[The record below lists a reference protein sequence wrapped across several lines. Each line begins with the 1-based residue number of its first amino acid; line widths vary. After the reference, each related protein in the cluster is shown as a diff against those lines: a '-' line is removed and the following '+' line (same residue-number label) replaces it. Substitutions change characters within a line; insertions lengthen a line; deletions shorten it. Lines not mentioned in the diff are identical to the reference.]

1 MDIKKLLE
9 TLTIEQ
15 KASLLSGASM
25 MKTKE
30 IPELGIEAF
39 RMSDGPNGVR
49 RLDPND
55 NGDFGVSDP
64 LPSTAFPTGSTLA
77 MSWNKELLNQ
87 VGKAIAREC
96 KFFDVDA
103 ILGPSMNIKKNPL
116 CGRNFEYYSED
127 PFLTSRL
134 AVNYVLGVR
143 SENVIATPKHFAC
156 NNNEKWR
163 YVGDSI
169 VDERA
174 LREIYT
180 RAFMD
185 VVKEAKPGM
194 IMTAYNS
201 INGQFASENSHL
213 QLDILRKDW
222 GFEGI
227 SVTDWG
233 GLLDRERAL
242 VRGTDLEM
250 PGCVQENI
258 DQIVEAYN
266 AGRISL
272 EMIDASVKRIL
283 EAIEQTHKNKKPGE
297 EIFEEN
303 DQLAEVASLES
314 IVLLKNDNILPLSKE
329 KKYLCIGKYF
339 KEPRYQ
345 GGGSSL
351 LNPYYFTTPK
361 EAFEEYGVNYRSE
374 LGYDDYDEIIKE
386 ELEYYA
392 LEDAQDYDA
401 ILYFVGQ
408 SDFFESEGFDRPHM
422 RLPDNQLHLLK
433 KIMKTGKPVVLILF
447 GGSQVE
453 LENIDEVSGLVY
465 VGLPGQ
471 EGGRAL
477 YKVLFGEVA
486 PSGRMMETWAYHYE
500 DHPTSK
506 VFIKTPIEV
515 YKESIYVG
523 YRYFDAMD
531 KRVRYPFGYGL
542 SYTNFIYKNLKVEVK
557 KDSLLVSFI
566 IKNDGDMDA
575 KDVPQIYIGKTAS
588 STFRAKKELK
598 GFEKVLVKAHEE
610 KEVTIE
616 IPLKQL
622 EIFDIN
628 LDRFVLEDGEYI
640 VYLAKNVN
648 EVVESTKID
657 IKGEKLPKEVNPL
670 LDVYYQH
677 DKLDQIKN
685 ENFAALLGREVPVF
699 KGYKKPYDR
708 EVPMCMMK
716 GFFSSILKNQARA
729 AGYKMLNKGF
739 NLPEGRKRQRYLVT
753 GNMIEKSVSSNCVRS
768 IVNSSA
774 GAMPPLGGEGMLDIA
789 NGHPIKGLKK
799 FNASKKF

>member
-1 MDIKKLLE
+1 MNIKQLLE

-25 MKTKE
+25 MRTRE

-49 RLDPND
+49 KLDPD
-55 NGDFGVSDP
+55 KESEFGISDP
-64 LPSTAFPTGSTLA
+64 LPATAFPTGSTLA
-77 MSWNKELLNQ
+77 MSWNPELLNK
-87 VGKAIAREC
+87 VGSAIAKEC
-96 KFFDVDA
+96 KYYDVDA

-127 PFLTSRL
+127 PYLTSRL
-134 AVNYVLGVR
+134 AVNYVKGVQ
-143 SENVIATPKHFAC
+143 SENIIATPKHFAC

-163 YVGDSI
+163 YVGDSV

-174 LREIYT
+174 LREIYC

-185 VVKEAKPGM
+185 VVKETKPGM

-201 INGQFASENSHL
+201 LNGKFASENKHL
-213 QLDILRKDW
+213 QEDILRKSW
-222 GFEGI
+222 GFDGI

-242 VRGTDLEM
+242 IAGTDLEM

-258 DQIVEAYN
+258 DHLVEAYN
-266 AGRISL
+266 DGRVPL
-272 EMIDASVKRIL
+272 EMIDASVARIL
-283 EAIEQTHKNKKPGE
+283 EAIEKTHKNKKMGE
-297 EIFEEN
+297 EVFDEN
-303 DQLAEVASLES
+303 DQLAEVAALES
-314 IVLLKNDNILPLSKE
+314 IILLKNDNILPLSKD

-351 LNPYYFTTPK
+351 LNPYYFTSPK
-361 EAFEEYGVNYRSE
+361 EAFMEYGIDFRSE
-374 LGYDDYDEIIKE
+374 TGYDDYDDIVKE

-392 LEDAQDYDA
+392 LEYVDDYDV
-401 ILYFVGQ
+401 ILYFLGQ
-408 SDFFESEGFDRPHM
+408 SDFYESEGFDRPSM
-422 RLPDNQLHLLK
+422 KLPESQRHLLK
-433 KIMKTGKPVVLILF
+433 KLVKTGKPIVLVLF

-453 LENIDEVSGLVY
+453 LEHIDEVSGLVY

-471 EGGRAL
+471 EGGKAI

-486 PSGRMMETWAYHYE
+486 PSGRMMETWAYRYE

-506 VFIKTPIEV
+506 DFIKTPIEV

-523 YRYFDAMD
+523 YRYFDAMN

-542 SYTNFIYKNLKVEVK
+542 SYTTFSYKNLKAEVK
-557 KDSLLVSFI
+557 KDSLFVSFL
-566 IKNDGDMDA
+566 IKNEGDMDA
-575 KDVPQIYIGKTAS
+575 KDVPQIYIGKNSS

-598 GFEKVLVKAHEE
+598 GFDKVLVKAHEE
-610 KEVTIE
+610 KEMSIE
-616 IPLKQL
+616 IPLHQL

-628 LDRFVLEDGEYI
+628 LDRFVLEDGEYV

-648 EVVESTKID
+648 EIVESTNVEIR
-657 IKGEKLPKEVNPL
+657 GEKLPKEVNPL

-685 ENFAALLGREVPVF
+685 ENFEALLGREVPVF
-699 KGYKKPYDR
+699 KPYKKPYDR

-716 GFFSSILKNQARA
+716 GFFSSILRNQARS

-753 GNMIEKSVSSNCVRS
+753 GNMIEKSIESNCVRS
-768 IVNSSA
+768 IVNSSG
-774 GAMPPLGGEGMLDIA
+774 GAMGVEGGEGMLDIA
-789 NGHPIKGLKK
+789 NGHPIRGLKK
-799 FNASKKF
+799 FNDSKKF